1 MGIEFKNV
9 SYEYQADTPFAQK
22 ALNNISLKI
31 EDGSFTAIV
40 GHTGS
45 GKSTL
50 IQHLNGLLKPTLGK
64 VIINNQEI
72 TNETKNKQ
80 LAELR
85 KQVGILFQFSES
97 QLFEET
103 VLKDIAFAPKNF
115 GKSTTEAEQI
125 AKKAAE
131 VVGLQQDLLERSPF
145 ELSGGQMRRV
155 ALAGILAMN
164 PQILVLD
171 EPIIGLDPIGKREVM
186 SIFQKLNQELGMT
199 IIIVTHNMDDVAQYA
214 DQVIALEHGNL
225 IAHQSTSEFFNHPQ
239 WLYQHH
245 LGLPKV
251 AEFAQRLIKLGMQFN
266 QLPLT
271 TEELTNVLKN
281 KLQRGDINE

>member
-72 TNETKNKQ
+72 TSETKNKQ

-85 KQVGILFQFSES
+85 KQVGVLFQFSES

-251 AEFAQRLIKLGMQFN
+251 TEFAQRLIKLGMQFN